1 MYFKRGD
8 CLDLEK
14 LKDVWEYYPT
24 YSVDRSGK
32 KVLIIHA
39 YASLKN
45 LGKFNIQSE
54 EQIKKL
60 WISALSNVSSL
71 DKKALNDSLFEVR
84 IEGGEVEV
92 RVVIPQDYVK

>member
-1 MYFKRGD
+1 MFTWGD
-8 CLDLEK
+8 CSDLEK

-32 KVLIIHA
+32 RVLIIHA

-45 LGKFNIQSE
+45 LGKFNIQNE

-60 WISALSNVSSL
+60 WISALSDVPSL
-71 DKKALNDSLFEVR
+71 DNKKAINDSLFEVR